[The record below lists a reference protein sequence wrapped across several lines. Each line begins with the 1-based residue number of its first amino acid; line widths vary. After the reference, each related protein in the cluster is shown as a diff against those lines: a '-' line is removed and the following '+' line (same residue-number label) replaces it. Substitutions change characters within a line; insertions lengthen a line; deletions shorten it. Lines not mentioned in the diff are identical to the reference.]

1 MNPRGTLIRVKKFQ
15 VDEKR
20 RKVMRIEGM
29 LATLESMADQLERE
43 VKAEQHHAGIHDPSH
58 FAYPTYAK
66 AAAQR
71 RENLKRS
78 ADDLKNELNAAKLAL
93 TDALGEL
100 QVLEL
105 REERRQMPDPTEP
118 RPSKPSFLQSRL
130 RRNRVASA

>member
-1 MNPRGTLIRVKKFQ
+1 
-15 VDEKR
+15 
-20 RKVMRIEGM
+20 MRIESM
-29 LATLESMADQLERE
+29 LAALESMADQLERE

-78 ADDLKNELNAAKLAL
+78 ADDLKTELNAGKLAL
-93 TDALGEL
+93 TDALDEL

-105 REERRQMPDPTEP
+105 REERRPEP
-118 RPSKPSFLQSRL
+118 QPRQPSFLQSRR
-130 RRNRVASA
+130 RRNRIVSA